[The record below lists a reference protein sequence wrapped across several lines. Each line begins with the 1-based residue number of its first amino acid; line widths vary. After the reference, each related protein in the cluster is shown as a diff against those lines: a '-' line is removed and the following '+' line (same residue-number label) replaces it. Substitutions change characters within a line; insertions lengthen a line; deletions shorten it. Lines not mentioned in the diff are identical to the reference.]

1 MRPPM
6 SNSDEKLVAA
16 LRASL
21 KENDRLRAHNRK
33 MSSAAR
39 EPIAI
44 VAMSCRFPGGVESP
58 EALWQLVND
67 GVDAISEFPENRGW
81 NVGSLYDPEGERPN
95 TSYVNKGG
103 FLHSADTFDPVPFGI
118 SPNEALI
125 MDPQQRLLLECSWE
139 VFERAGIDPATL
151 KGSKTGVFAGMMY
164 HDYVHNSATG
174 SIASGRVSYV
184 FGFEG
189 PSMTLDTACSSSLVA
204 LHLAAQAL
212 RSGECSMALAG
223 GVAVMSTPEVFVEF
237 SRQGGLSKD
246 GRCKSFA
253 GATDG
258 TSWSEGAGVLLL
270 EKLSDAR
277 SNGHPVLAVLRGSA
291 VNQDGASNGLTAP
304 NGPSQQRVIRAAL
317 ADAQISSDQVDLVEA
332 HGTGTR
338 LGDPIE
344 AQALLAT
351 YGQGRPEGDPLWLGS
366 LKSNLGHAQAAAGVG
381 GVIKAVQAIRHG
393 VLPRT
398 LHVDVPTPQVDWDAG
413 AVELLTESR
422 AWPVRDRPRRAGV
435 SSFGLSGTNA
445 HVIVEQAPATDEPE
459 VAVSVEL
466 PVVPVVLSARSE
478 AGLSAQAG
486 KLLGVSAPL
495 LDVGYSSVVSR
506 AVLEH
511 RAVVAAS
518 DREELVR
525 GLTALVEGEVS
536 PLAVRG
542 SARPVGKVAFLFTG
556 QGAQRLGMGRELY
569 EAYPVFAAAFDEVM
583 AELDARLGM
592 SLREVVWGEDA
603 GLLNGTMFAQAGLF
617 AVETALFRLVESWGV
632 RPDFLVGH
640 SVGEIA
646 AAHVSGV
653 LSLVDAAEL
662 VVARGRLMQG
672 LPVGGSMV
680 AVEAT
685 EAEVLPLLNA
695 EVGIAAVNGPRSV
708 VVSGTESAVRELVAT
723 FEAQG
728 RRTSVLRV
736 SHAFHSPLMEPMLAE
751 FGAVVAGLSFGAP
764 SIPVV
769 SGVSGELSQE
779 VTTPS
784 YWVRHVREAVRF
796 ADAVSFVV
804 SRGVTSFVEVGPD
817 GVLCGM
823 AQQSVDA
830 EAAVFVPLV
839 RKGRPE
845 VAATVTALGQLHVS
859 GVSVDWAGFFEGTG
873 ARRVDLP
880 TYAFQRERYWMQA
893 EAGGNDLR
901 SLGLGASSHPL
912 LGAIVTL
919 AQADEVVLTGR
930 LSLADQAWIVDHG
943 VLGSVLLPGTAFVE
957 LAVRAGD
964 EVGCNLL
971 EELTLQ
977 APLVIPEQGGVAIQV
992 AIGAADPAGR
1002 RTVGVYSRGDGA
1014 DHGPWTRHAEGILA
1028 MGGKAPS
1035 ADLTAWPPKGAAA
1048 ISVEGAYALLSE
1060 RGYGYGPVFQGLK
1073 AAWTS
1078 GEELYAEV
1086 VLPDSETD
1094 DAQRFGLHPALLDA
1108 AMHVALIDDGSRTD
1122 ESTVLPFAW
1131 TDVAL
1136 HAAGASA
1143 LRVRIA
1149 PAGQD
1154 SVSVLVADG
1163 SGQPVL
1169 TVGALVSRPVSV
1181 EQLAGSGVGGGLHE
1195 VVWRPLV
1202 AAAGAAGGV
1211 GVGGAGVFE
1220 VPVSVG
1226 VDPVV
1231 GVRSV
1236 LGGVLEAVQGWLVG
1250 EEAGP
1255 LVVVTRGA
1263 VCVGGDVGVDV
1274 CGAPVWGLV
1283 RAAQAENPGRFVL
1296 VDVDPVGG
1304 SFADVAGV
1312 VLGSGEPEVAVR
1324 GGEVLVP
1331 RLVEVPAGEAEADTV
1346 PDGVVLVT
1354 GGTGGLGGLVA
1365 RHLVEVRGVRRLVL
1379 AGRRGVEAPGVE
1391 ELCGVLRGLG
1401 AEVSVVACDMS
1412 DRSAVV
1418 DLVGGVGG
1426 DLVGVVH
1433 AAGAG
1438 DNGLVGSM
1446 DVARLDRVWGAKA
1459 DGAWY
1464 LHELTRERALAFFVM
1479 FSSAGGSVLAA
1490 GQANY
1495 AAANVFLDGLAVHR
1509 RAEGLPATS
1518 LAYGLW
1524 AGAGMGEWLGEA
1536 DLERMRR
1543 QGLPALEPE
1552 QGLALF
1558 DAGLASGRAALVPL
1572 PIDVTAL
1579 RTRTDTIPAL
1589 LRDLAPT
1596 TRRPAARAVAGAGDG
1611 QELLRSLAGLDDD
1624 ERVRN
1629 ILELVRG
1636 RVAKVLGHASAQAI
1650 EADRPFQELGFDSLS
1665 AVELR
1670 NELNLAT
1677 GLRLPATLVF
1687 DYPTSRAVA
1696 GHIDGELDGSGTRET
1711 EQPGSTPAMRDLDD
1725 EPIVIVGMACRYPGG
1740 VTSPDDLWD
1749 LVADGRDAVSGF
1761 PRDRGW
1767 DIEGVYDPEP
1777 GVPGKTYA
1785 NQGGFLYEAGDFDPA
1800 FFGISPNEALIMD
1813 PQQRLLL
1820 EASWEA
1826 FERAGID
1833 PRSLKG
1839 TRTGVFAGLMYHDY
1853 GQGTEA
1859 AATTGGSLVS
1869 GRISY
1874 TLGLEGPSLTVDTA
1888 CSSSLVALHLA
1899 AQALRSGECSM
1910 ALAGGVAV
1918 MSTPDM
1924 FVEFSR
1930 QRGLARD
1937 GRCKSFA
1944 GAADGAAWSEGVGVL
1959 LVERLS
1965 DARRLGHEVLAVVRG
1980 SAVNQDGA
1988 SNGLTAPNG
1997 PSQQRVIRAALEGAG
2012 LTASDV
2018 DLVEAHGTGTRLG
2031 DPIEAQALLA
2041 TYGQGRPEGDPLWLG
2056 SLKSNLGHAQAA
2068 AGVGGVIK
2076 AVQAI
2081 RHGVLPR
2088 TLHVDVPT
2096 PQVDWD
2102 AGAVELLTESRAW
2115 PVRDRP
2121 RRVGVSSF
2129 GLSGTNAHVIVEQA
2143 PVVEEPEV
2151 AVTVELPVVPVVL
2164 SARSEAGLSAQA
2176 GKLLGVS
2183 APLLDVGYSSVVSR
2197 AVLEHRAV
2205 VAAGSREELVRG
2217 LTALVEGEVSPLVV
2231 RGSARPAGA
2240 TAFLFTGQ
2248 GAQRLG
2254 MGRELYEAYPVFAEA
2269 FDAVTAELDVR
2280 LGRSLREV
2288 VWGEDAGLLNGTMF
2302 AQAAL
2307 FAVETALFRL
2317 VDSWGVR
2324 PDYLVG
2330 HSVGEIAAAHVS
2342 GVLSLADAAELVV
2355 ARGRLMQALP
2365 AGGSMVAVE
2374 ATEDEVLPLLN
2385 DGVAVAA
2392 VNGPRSVVV
2401 SGREAPVAELVGKF
2415 ADQGRRT
2422 STLRVSHAFHSPLM
2436 EPMLAE
2442 FGAAVAGLSFG
2453 APSIPLVSN
2462 VTGELSQEVTTP
2474 SYWVRHVREAVRF
2487 ADAVSFVVSRGVTSF
2502 VEVGPGGVL
2511 SGMAQQSVDAEQ
2523 AAVFVPLVR
2532 KGRSEVASAVAALGQ
2547 LHVAGVPVDWA
2558 GFFEGTGARRVD
2570 LPTYAF
2576 QRERFWLE
2584 CAAGGDAGGLGQVA
2598 IDHPVLSASVDLPDS
2613 GGVVLTGRLSVE
2625 GMGWLADHEVLG
2637 SLLLPGAAF
2646 VELAVRAADEV
2657 GCGVVEEL
2665 TLRAPLVVP
2674 ERGGV
2679 ALQVVVGGPDE
2690 VGSRSVRVHSRRESA
2705 GAGGAWVLHA
2715 EGVVGGGAGEPV
2727 PSFDLTEW
2735 PPPGAT
2741 RVEVADM
2748 YDVLAERGY
2757 GYGPVFQGLKAAWTA
2772 GEDIFAE
2779 VELDESVHADAKRF
2793 GLHPALLDSTMH
2805 ALGLQ
2810 AADLESGTAGDDR
2823 PALPF
2828 FWEGVRLFA
2837 SGSTALRVRLTGS
2850 GVDTVS
2856 LAMADTAGEPVL
2868 AVAGLTLRPVSVE
2881 QLAGSGVGGGLHE
2894 VVWRPLVAAAAAA
2907 GVVVGVGGAGVF
2919 EVPVSVGVD
2928 PVVGVR
2934 SVLGGVLEAVQ
2945 GWLVGEEAGPLVVV
2959 TRGAVCVGGDVGVDV
2974 CGAPVWGLVRAA
2986 QAENPGRFVLVDV
2999 DPVGGSFA
3007 DVAGVVLGS
3016 GEPEV
3021 AVRGGEVL
3029 VPRLVEVPAGE
3040 AEADTVPDT
3049 VDGAVLVTGGT
3060 GGLGGL
3066 VARHL
3071 VEARGVRRLVLAG
3084 RRGVEAPGVEELC
3097 GVLRGLGAEVSV
3109 VACDMSDRS
3118 AVADLVGGVGGDLVG
3133 VVHAAGAGDNGLVG
3147 SMDVA
3152 RLDRVWG
3159 AKADGAWYLH
3169 ELTRERALAFFVMFS
3184 SAGGSVLAAGQAN
3197 YAAANVFLDGLAVHR
3212 RAEGLPATSLAYGLW
3227 AGAGMGEW
3235 LGEADLE
3242 RMRRQ
3247 GLPALEPE
3255 QGLALFDAGLAS
3267 GRAALV
3273 PLPIDV
3279 TALRTRTDTIPAL
3292 LRDLAPTTRRRS
3304 TVSRADATSLR
3315 QRFAQADQAGQ
3326 EALLRALV
3334 MERAAALLGHSSAD
3348 ALDAERDFLEAGF
3361 DSLSAME
3368 LRNALMKDTGLRLP
3382 PMVVFD
3388 SKSPAELAR
3397 LLRTDLLEAGSLAT
3411 GDTDELRASAGSPEG
3426 LGGTGGAT
3434 VTGGA
3439 EAASAGRPPETLR
3452 DLFHAAVVSGRADK
3466 GFALLQAAADVR
3478 PGFGSV
3484 DEIDRLPAAVRL
3496 ADASEGPHLIC
3507 LSTPMA
3513 TGGVHQH
3520 ARLVSH
3526 FGGRHKISALPVPGF
3541 LAGESLP
3548 TSSDAAVQA
3557 LARSVLDTAD
3567 GKPFVLLGY
3576 SSGGTLAYATA
3587 GHLERE
3593 CGVRPAGVILLDT
3606 FKVHDGGSDGV
3617 PLDGLALGMFDKEA
3631 VFGRFDS
3638 SRLSAMGR
3646 WVELVPQLPLTAV
3659 EAPVLFVQ
3667 CTQSF
3672 VPDGDDASPDLL
3684 SGRAEPWE
3692 AAHTLRTVR
3701 ANHFTLVEDRA
3712 EQTAQVIDEWL
3723 ASHGTAADGGATG

>member
-1 MRPPM
+1 M

-33 MSSAAR
+33 LSSAAR

-103 FLHSADTFDPVPFGI
+103 FLHSADTFDPIPFGI

-139 VFERAGIDPATL
+139 VFERAGIDPTTL

-164 HDYVHNSATG
+164 HDYVHNNATG

-223 GVAVMSTPEVFVEF
+223 GVALMSTPEVFVEF
-237 SRQGGLSKD
+237 SRQGGLSRD

-253 GATDG
+253 GSTDG

-398 LHVDVPTPQVDWDAG
+398 LHVDVPTPQVDWSAG

-422 AWPVRDRPRRAGV
+422 VWPVRDRPRRVGV

-445 HVIVEQAPATDEPE
+445 HVIVEQAPVVEEPQ
-459 VAVSVEL
+459 VDSTVEL

-478 AGLSAQAG
+478 VGLSAQAG
-486 KLLGVSAPL
+486 KLLERLEVPSSL
-495 LDVGYSSVVSR
+495 VDVGFSSVVSR

-525 GLTALVEGEVS
+525 GLTALAGGGVAASV
-536 PLAVRG
+536 VRG
-542 SARPVGKVAFLFTG
+542 SVRPVGKVAFLFTG

-569 EAYPVFAAAFDEVM
+569 EAFPVFAEAFDAVVG
-583 AELDARLGM
+583 ELDVRLGR

-603 GLLNGTMFAQAGLF
+603 DLLNGTMFAQAGLF
-617 AVETALFRLVESWGV
+617 AVETSLFRLVESWGV

-653 LSLVDAAEL
+653 LSLADAAEL

-672 LPVGGSMV
+672 LPAGGSMV

-685 EAEVLPLLNA
+685 EAEVLPLLNG

-723 FEAQG
+723 FEGQG

-736 SHAFHSPLMEPMLAE
+736 SHAFHSPLMEPMLVE
-751 FGAVVAGLSFGAP
+751 FGAVVAGLSFGTA

-769 SGVSGELSQE
+769 SGVSGDLASDWGSAE
-779 VTTPS
+779 

-804 SRGVTSFVEVGPD
+804 SRGVTSFVEIGPD

-859 GVSVDWAGFFEGTG
+859 GVPVDWARFFEGTG

-930 LSLADQAWIVDHG
+930 LSLTDQAWIADHG
-943 VLGSVLLPGTAFVE
+943 VLESVLLPGTAFVE

-964 EVGCNLL
+964 EVGCDLL

-977 APLVIPEQGGVAIQV
+977 APLVLPEKGGAAIQV
-992 AIGAADPAGR
+992 AVGAADRTGR
-1002 RTVGVYSRGDGA
+1002 RSVTVYSRGDGA

-1028 MGGKAPS
+1028 MGAETPPV
-1035 ADLTAWPPKGAAA
+1035 DLTAWPPKGAAA
-1048 ISVEGAYALLSE
+1048 ISVEGAYELLSE

-1086 VLPDSETD
+1086 VLPDSAHD
-1094 DAQRFGLHPALLDA
+1094 DAQRFGLHPALLDS
-1108 AMHVALIDDGSRTD
+1108 AMHVALLDDGSRTD

-1154 SVSVLVADG
+1154 SVSVLVADAAG
-1163 SGQPVL
+1163 RPVL

-1202 AAAGAAGGV
+1202 SAGGV
-1211 GVGGAGVFE
+1211 AGGGVSVPVVFE

-1236 LGGVLEAVQGWLVG
+1236 LGGVLGAVQGWL
-1250 EEAGP
+1250 EADEAGP

-1274 CGAPVWGLV
+1274 CQAPVWGLV
-1283 RAAQAENPGRFVL
+1283 RAAEAENPGRFVL

-1324 GGEVLVP
+1324 GGGVLVP
-1331 RLVEVPAGEAEADTV
+1331 RLVEVPAGGSAVEGV
-1346 PDGVVLVT
+1346 SDGVVLVT

-1379 AGRRGVEAPGVE
+1379 AGRRGMEAPGVD

-1418 DLVGGVGG
+1418 GLVEGVGAG
-1426 DLVGVVH
+1426 LVGVVH

-1446 DVARLDRVWGAKA
+1446 DGARLDRVLGAKA

-1464 LHELTRERALAFFVM
+1464 LHEVTRGRELAFFVM

-1495 AAANVFLDGLAVHR
+1495 AAANVFLDALAVHR

-1543 QGLPALEPE
+1543 QGLPALEAE

-1579 RTRTDTIPAL
+1579 RSRTDTIPAL
-1589 LRDLAPT
+1589 LRDLVPT
-1596 TRRPAARAVAGAGDG
+1596 TRRPAARAVAGSGDG
-1611 QELLRSLAGLDDD
+1611 QELLRGLAGLDDD
-1624 ERVRN
+1624 ERARRL
-1629 ILELVRG
+1629 LEMVRG

-1670 NELNLAT
+1670 NELNLTT

-1696 GHIDGELDGSGTRET
+1696 GHIDSELDGSGVGEA
-1711 EQPGSTPAMRDLDD
+1711 EQPGGNLAVRDLDD

-1740 VTSPDDLWD
+1740 VASPDDLWD

-1761 PRDRGW
+1761 PLDRGW

-1785 NQGGFLYEAGDFDPA
+1785 NEGGFLYEAGDFDPA

-1820 EASWEA
+1820 EASWEV
-1826 FERAGID
+1826 FERAAID

-1899 AQALRSGECSM
+1899 VQALRSGECSM

-1930 QRGLARD
+1930 QRGLAKD

-1965 DARRLGHEVLAVVRG
+1965 DAQRLGHEVLAVVRG

-1988 SNGLTAPNG
+1988 SNGMTAPNG
-1997 PSQQRVIRAALEGAG
+1997 PSQQRVIRAALESAG
-2012 LTASDV
+2012 LSYSDV

-2096 PQVDWD
+2096 PQVDWS
-2102 AGAVELLTESRAW
+2102 AGAVELLTESRVW

-2151 AVTVELPVVPVVL
+2151 DSTVELPVVPVVL
-2164 SARSEAGLSAQA
+2164 SARSEVGLSAQA
-2176 GKLLGVS
+2176 GKLLERLEVPS
-2183 APLLDVGYSSVVSR
+2183 SLVDVGFSSVVSR

-2205 VAAGSREELVRG
+2205 VAASDREELVRG
-2217 LTALVEGEVSPLVV
+2217 LTALAGGGVAASVV
-2231 RGSARPAGA
+2231 RGSVRPVGKV
-2240 TAFLFTGQ
+2240 AFLFTGQ

-2254 MGRELYEAYPVFAEA
+2254 MGRELYEAFPVFAEA
-2269 FDAVTAELDVR
+2269 FDAVVGELDVR

-2288 VWGEDAGLLNGTMF
+2288 VWGEDADLLNGTMF
-2302 AQAAL
+2302 AQAGL
-2307 FAVETALFRL
+2307 FAVETSLFRL
-2317 VDSWGVR
+2317 VESWGVR
-2324 PDYLVG
+2324 PDFLVG

-2374 ATEDEVLPLLN
+2374 ATEAEVLPLLN
-2385 DGVAVAA
+2385 DEVAVAA

-2401 SGREAPVAELVGKF
+2401 SGAEAAVRELVATFEGQ
-2415 ADQGRRT
+2415 DRRT

-2442 FGAAVAGLSFG
+2442 FGAVVAGLSFG
-2453 APSIPLVSN
+2453 TPSIPVVSN
-2462 VTGELSQEVTTP
+2462 VTGEVSQEVGTP

-2487 ADAVSFVVSRGVTSF
+2487 ADAVRFLEGEGVTSY
-2502 VEVGPGGVL
+2502 VEIGPDGVL
-2511 SGMAQQSVDAEQ
+2511 SGMAQQTAESG
-2523 AAVFVPLVR
+2523 VFVPLVR
-2532 KGRSEVASAVAALGQ
+2532 KGRSEVGSAVLALGQ

-2558 GFFEGTGARRVD
+2558 GLFEGSGARRVD

-2584 CAAGGDAGGLGQVA
+2584 CAGGGDAGGLGQVVV
-2598 IDHPVLSASVDLPDS
+2598 DHPVLGAAVSLPDS

-2625 GMGWLADHEVLG
+2625 GMGWLADHVVLG

-2646 VELAVRAADEV
+2646 VELVVRAGDEV

-2705 GAGGAWVLHA
+2705 GAEWVLHA
-2715 EGVVGGGAGEPV
+2715 DGVVGGGAGESV
-2727 PSFDLTEW
+2727 PAFDLTEW

-2748 YDVLAERGY
+2748 YDVLDERGY
-2757 GYGPVFQGLKAAWTA
+2757 GYGPVFQGLKAAWTV

-2810 AADLESGTAGDDR
+2810 AADLESGAAGDGR

-2856 LAMADTAGEPVL
+2856 LAMADAAGEPVL
-2868 AVAGLTLRPVSVE
+2868 SVDGLTLRPVSVE

-2894 VVWRPLVAAAAAA
+2894 VVWRPLVSA
-2907 GVVVGVGGAGVF
+2907 GGVAGGGGVSVPRVF

-2934 SVLGGVLEAVQ
+2934 SVLGGVLGAVQ
-2945 GWLVGEEAGPLVVV
+2945 GWLEADEAGPLVVV

-2974 CGAPVWGLVRAA
+2974 CQAPVWGLVRAA
-2986 QAENPGRFVLVDV
+2986 EAENPGRFVLVDV

-3021 AVRGGEVL
+3021 AVRGGGVL
-3029 VPRLVEVPAGE
+3029 VPRLVEVAA
-3040 AEADTVPDT
+3040 AEAVPDT
-3049 VDGAVLVTGGT
+3049 VVDGAVLVTGGT

-3071 VEARGVRRLVLAG
+3071 VEVRGVRRLVLAG
-3084 RRGVEAPGVEELC
+3084 RRGMEAPGVDELC

-3118 AVADLVGGVGGDLVG
+3118 AVVGLVEGVGAGLVG

-3147 SMDVA
+3147 SMDGA
-3152 RLDRVWG
+3152 RLDRVLG

-3169 ELTRERALAFFVMFS
+3169 EVTRGRELAFFVMFS

-3197 YAAANVFLDGLAVHR
+3197 YAAANVFLDALAVHR

-3247 GLPALEPE
+3247 GLPALEAE

-3279 TALRTRTDTIPAL
+3279 TALRARTDTIPAL
-3292 LRDLAPTTRRRS
+3292 LRDLVPTTRRRS
-3304 TVSRADATSLR
+3304 TVSRTDATALR

-3326 EALLRALV
+3326 EALLRTLV
-3334 MERAAALLGHSSAD
+3334 MERAAALLGYSSMD

-3368 LRNALMKDTGLRLP
+3368 LRNALMKDTGLKLP

-3388 SKSPAELAR
+3388 SKSPAGLAR
-3397 LLRTDLLEAGSLAT
+3397 LLRTELLAAGSLAP
-3411 GDTDELRASAGSPEG
+3411 GDTDEVRASAGSPEG
-3426 LGGTGGAT
+3426 LGGTGSAT

-3439 EAASAGRPPETLR
+3439 EAPSAGRPPETLR

-3484 DEIDRLPAAVRL
+3484 SEIDRLPAAVRL

-3526 FGGRHKISALPVPGF
+3526 FGGRRKISALPVPGF

-3567 GKPFVLLGY
+3567 GNPFVLLGY

-3593 CGVRPAGVILLDT
+3593 HGVRPAGVILLDT

-3646 WVELVPQLPLTAV
+3646 WVELVPQLPLTPV

-3723 ASHGTAADGGATG
+3723 ASHGTAAGGGATG